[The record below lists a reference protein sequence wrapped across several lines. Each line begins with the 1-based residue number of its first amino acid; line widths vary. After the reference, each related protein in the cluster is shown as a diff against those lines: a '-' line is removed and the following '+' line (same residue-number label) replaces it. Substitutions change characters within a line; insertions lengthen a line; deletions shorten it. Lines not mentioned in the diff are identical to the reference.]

1 MDVSI
6 IYVNWNS
13 EDYIKE
19 SIESVYEHTHGIQFE
34 IIVVDNA
41 SPRGNVDILKE
52 HFPEIALIK
61 SGQNL
66 GFAGA
71 NNLGF
76 KSSSGETILFLNP
89 DTKLVNP
96 AINVML
102 RHLRELPDAGIVG
115 CKLLNTDLSL
125 QTSCIQTFP
134 TILNQVLDTEVLRNR
149 WPHNPLWGIGPLYA
163 KSVEPARVEVVS
175 GACLMIQRAA
185 FEKVSM
191 FSEDYF
197 MYAEDL
203 DLCFKVAHAGY
214 RIYYAGE
221 GTVIHYGGK
230 SSEAESATRM
240 KWTAIPRFCDKNRG
254 RFYGLAFRAVL
265 AATAMCRL
273 AILKI
278 ACAFGDRSGRQSDL
292 RYSLRKWRIILNAL
306 LTQSAAH

>member
-13 EDYIKE
+13 EAYIKE
-19 SIESVYEHTHGIQFE
+19 SIESVYEHTHDIQFE

-52 HFPEIALIK
+52 QFPQITLIK
-61 SGQNL
+61 SGKNL

-71 NNLGF
+71 NNVGF
-76 KSSSGETILFLNP
+76 KCSSGETILFLNP
-89 DTKLVNP
+89 DTKLANP

-115 CKLLNTDLSL
+115 CKLLNADLSL

-134 TILNQVLDTEVLRNR
+134 TILNQVLDTDVLRDR

-163 KSVEPARVEVVS
+163 ESMEPAEVEVVS
-175 GACLMIQRAA
+175 GACLMIKRAA
-185 FEKVSM
+185 FERVSM

-203 DLCFKVAHAGY
+203 DLCYKVAHAGY

-221 GTVIHYGGK
+221 GRVIHYGGK
-230 SSEAESATRM
+230 SSEADSATRM

-265 AATAMCRL
+265 AAAAMCRL
-273 AILKI
+273 AALKI
-278 ACAFGDRSGRQSDL
+278 ACAFGDRFGRQSEL
-292 RYSLRKWRIILNAL
+292 RLSFRKWRIILNAL
-306 LTQSAAH
+306 LTQSTAH